1 MPNSLKIYLSSIPG
15 QQFSQETIQSPLL
28 EGIRCN
34 TAVPTYSLKVKIL
47 KNFQGVIFPIK
58 GWVDLKTRELRITKE
73 AKVPYDYLELNHNIE
88 VNTPTPMYYNEGK
101 NVVIVKQVF
110 DGNKLIIKPPDN
122 YTGKEIINFGKG
134 ASVNIPDNSLK
145 IEGYLTQN
153 DIEYIEAAN
162 HIGLHNYL
170 LSFVESIEDINELLK
185 LDPNANI
192 IAKIESKKGLEFVLN
207 DFEQVKNSVRLLVA
221 RADLYIELDRPHEI
235 LKALR
240 LIIEKDPNAI
250 AASRILESFIDLE
263 RIPRCADFTDLGF
276 LLEIGYKTLLLGD
289 DLCQNEEVLLSALG
303 FLNLMNTQI

>member
-34 TAVPTYSLKVKIL
+34 TAVPTPSLKVKIL

-73 AKVPYDYLELNHNIE
+73 AKAPYDYLELNHNIE

-250 AASRILESFIDLE
+250 AASRILESFINLE